1 MWRPWAAIEEHEGD
15 RAPVENL
22 VEFEDSI
29 PEQNITSLRTHLSL
43 QSQQVVLNV
52 YNNLTTENFGY
63 KKKIIERT
71 AKLTGVSYGTVYKL
85 AAEGIFHRKTKI
97 DKGKS
102 KVDMYGFDKIRRK
115 IYDFYRRNE
124 VPTLVNLCK
133 LLSENG
139 EIHCGVST
147 LSRIPRQNGFKFKT
161 IDKRRRIME
170 SPRIQRLRD
179 EYLTQLKTFRD
190 ENRFICYLDETWY
203 DSHDSVKKGWL
214 DDSEMCQIDFP
225 VSSGKRIIFA
235 YAGSQDGRIGE
246 PLISGKNIKS
256 SCVDYHQDMT
266 ADLFENWFTNKLLP
280 FLPPA
285 SIIVMDNAS
294 YHSTQS

>member
-29 PEQNITSLRTHLSL
+29 REQNITSLRTHLSL

-85 AAEGIFHRKTKI
+85 AAEGIFHRKTRI

-102 KVDMYGFDKIRRK
+102 KVDMYGFDRIRRK
-115 IYDFYRRNE
+115 IFDFYRRNE
-124 VPTLVNLCK
+124 VPNLCK

-147 LSRIPRQNGFKFKT
+147 LSRILRQNGFKFKT

-214 DDSEMCQIDFP
+214 DDSEMCQIDVP
-225 VSSGKRIIFA
+225 VS
-235 YAGSQDGRIGE
+235 
-246 PLISGKNIKS
+246 N
-256 SCVDYHQDMT
+256 V
-266 ADLFENWFTNKLLP
+266 P
-280 FLPPA
+280 FLHTQDQK
-285 SIIVMDNAS
+285 IVRLVN
-294 YHSTQS
+294 H